1 MVTKTSGK
9 RDNQKLKTYL
19 ILQYFLQYSDER
31 HPLRMQD
38 ILLHLQ
44 NGAFGPSDW
53 IRTEQ
58 PAGGGLLAAAGF
70 NGAPRLTAAGSNPT
84 AANAKIRAVPKG
96 TSRILVRVTGFEPA
110 AS

>member
-58 PAGGGLLAAAGF
+58 PAGGGLLAAAF
-70 NGAPRLTAAGSNPT
+70 AAQLRRRYAEVYRHW
-84 AANAKIRAVPKG
+84 AAEDREGDWRTREADMKHWKC
-96 TSRILVRVTGFEPA
+96 RII
-110 AS
+110 SS